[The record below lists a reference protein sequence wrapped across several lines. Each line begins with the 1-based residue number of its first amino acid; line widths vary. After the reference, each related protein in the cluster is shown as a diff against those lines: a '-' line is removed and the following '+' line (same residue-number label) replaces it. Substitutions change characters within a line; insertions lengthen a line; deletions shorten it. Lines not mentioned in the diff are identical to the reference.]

1 MKKILIALMMLVSTF
16 SHGATPFGNISRTN
30 TIYTAAEAE
39 ASFATIDYVDEVA
52 SDVVTNTANIATNA
66 SDIAVIE
73 TNSVTKANIGRPSGI
88 VSEATSSRTLALS
101 DVGKYIRLTGSATAI
116 NLPANAV
123 VDWAAEEF
131 PPVFYFYMATEN
143 TPTFSG
149 GLTVGAGINDPKG
162 IVAALDEEGD
172 AFCLIWVGTNSWDVL

>member
-1 MKKILIALMMLVSTF
+1 MKRLIICLTAIASITFAVDNQTVTTSDNTLNKIKVKIN
-16 SHGATPFGNISRTN
+16 H
-30 TIYTAAEAE
+30 
-39 ASFATIDYVDEVA
+39 
-52 SDVVTNTANIATNA
+52 NA
-66 SDIAVIE
+66 
-73 TNSVTKANIGRPSGI
+73 TNSVTKANIGRPVAV

-131 PPVFYFYMATEN
+131 PPVFYFYMATAN
-143 TPTFSG
+143 IPTFSG

-162 IVAALDEEGD
+162 IVAAMDEEGD